1 MKNKIILSFLLAFF
15 AQSTI
20 VAIPKNYKKKHKK
33 PAALKVNP
41 KKIDKFAEFNELEL
55 KVIKVFLTYALKLT
69 NPANVTIYDGSNATD
84 RIRTEFYDSFAKL
97 KSDSP
102 LRVQTYLNNL
112 IPNLFDIFDEILPYL
127 NELKRIKF
135 ILNELKKNKDMSLI
149 PFFIENKSVKDGI
162 IEFYEKVCAMTK
174 SIKNIVSFNALCLDL
189 EKFIKQQA
197 QNEESIQ
204 TYKEYQEQ
212 FKKLSEDHKVNF
224 FLENPKKL
232 YYYLI
237 ADIQKGIENK
247 EKTIF
252 SLAYCWYLRIN
263 NYIAIQKNWLLE
275 NYNEAEVNEEFNK
288 IYNEFF
294 NGIEK
299 IKGNKEKINNV
310 IINIDV
316 ELTTRDINN
325 L

>member
-15 AQSTI
+15 AQSTLI
-20 VAIPKNYKKKHKK
+20 AMPKNHKRKHKESNAK
-33 PAALKVNP
+33 NNE
-41 KKIDKFAEFNELEL
+41 KKISEISKFNELEL
-55 KVIKVFLTYALKLT
+55 KTIKSFLTYALKLT
-69 NPANVTIYDGSNATD
+69 NPANVTIYDGSNVTD
-84 RIRTEFYDSFAKL
+84 PIRTEFYDSFSKL

-112 IPNLFDIFDEILPYL
+112 IPNLFDIFDDILPYL
-127 NELKRIKF
+127 SELKRIKY
-135 ILNELKKNKDMSLI
+135 IHRELKKNKDMSLI

-162 IEFYEKVCAMTK
+162 IEFYEKVCSMTK

-189 EKFIKQQA
+189 ENFIRQQA

-288 IYNEFF
+288 FYNEFF
-294 NGIEK
+294 NEIEK
-299 IKGNKEKINNV
+299 IRGNKEKINDV

-316 ELTTRDINN
+316 ELTTRAINN